1 MMTMRNFAKLG
12 LTMMTA
18 AALLALPAMASA
30 DGKTAPGD
38 SSSARTTSAK
48 KLGVKRL
55 VLAHGID
62 GHEPQ
67 EPSATFKSSD
77 DRIYAFIEVENP
89 TKSADA
95 ISVVFEPPSGPP
107 VAEIPLAVGET
118 SRFRTWAFTRKA
130 HVAGTWTVVIRD
142 ANHKVLAR
150 QTFTVT

>member
-12 LTMMTA
+12 STMLAA
-18 AALLALPAMASA
+18 AALLALPGMASA
-30 DGKTAPGD
+30 DGKTAPGG
-38 SSSARTTSAK
+38 SSSTRATTAK

-67 EPSATFKSSD
+67 DASETFKSND
-77 DRIYAFIEVENP
+77 DRIYAFVEIENP
-89 TKSADA
+89 TRSADA

-130 HVAGTWTVVIRD
+130 HVAGEWTVVIRD

-150 QTFTVT
+150 QTFKVV

>member
-1 MMTMRNFAKLG
+1 MTNFARLG

-30 DGKTAPGD
+30 EGKTAPGD
-38 SSSARTTSAK
+38 SSAARTTTAK

-67 EPSATFKSSD
+67 DATESFKSSD
-77 DRIYAFIEVENP
+77 DRVYAFIEIENP
-89 TKSADA
+89 GRTADA

-107 VAEIPLAVGET
+107 V
-118 SRFRTWAFTRKA
+118 
-130 HVAGTWTVVIRD
+130 
-142 ANHKVLAR
+142 
-150 QTFTVT
+150 